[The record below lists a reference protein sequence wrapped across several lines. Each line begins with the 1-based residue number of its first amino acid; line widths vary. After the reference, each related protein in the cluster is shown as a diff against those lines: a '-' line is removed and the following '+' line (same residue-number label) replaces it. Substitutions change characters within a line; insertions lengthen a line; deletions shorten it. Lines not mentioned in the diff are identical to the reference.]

1 MKISLNTRNIIIKRL
16 LISLF
21 IIIIVRIGSFL
32 SLPGIDQK
40 AINFYIKT
48 LLIPQNIITS
58 FSKNSPL
65 LVNFFTLNIFP
76 YINATLFAQLLF
88 AVSPSL
94 SKLRKEGSLASRRQ
108 ITKKTRELTA
118 VWAFIQGTGISLY
131 FYQISQISN
140 LNLDFLLFLKM
151 SVWLT
156 AGAMVILFL
165 SDIITDY
172 GLGNGPSLF
181 VCTNIASNFPHL
193 YQKLIYGDF
202 KNLTNFSQY
211 SFINLFFLVVILVI
225 YLQLGETRINF
236 KSSTQLE
243 SKLKKSDKDSIGF
256 YIPLRLNQIGV
267 MPIIF
272 TTTILMLPDKIIK
285 TTSFLPLFFL
295 NGFYWLIYFVVL
307 LQFSYFYSNINL
319 KPKDLSDQ
327 LRERTS
333 VVPGIR
339 PGSQTTFYI
348 TTINKRSLF
357 ITALILSVLSA
368 FPDIIEKLFNIS
380 DLNEL
385 SAVSLIIVIGVL
397 VEVNREINDIIKT
410 T

>member
-1 MKISLNTRNIIIKRL
+1 MII
-16 LISLF
+16 
-21 IIIIVRIGSFL
+21 
-32 SLPGIDQK
+32 
-40 AINFYIKT
+40 N
-48 LLIPQNIITS
+48 
-58 FSKNSPL
+58 
-65 LVNFFTLNIFP
+65 
-76 YINATLFAQLLF
+76 
-88 AVSPSL
+88 
-94 SKLRKEGSLASRRQ
+94 
-108 ITKKTRELTA
+108 
-118 VWAFIQGTGISLY
+118 
-131 FYQISQISN
+131 
-140 LNLDFLLFLKM
+140 
-151 SVWLT
+151 
-156 AGAMVILFL
+156 
-165 SDIITDY
+165 
-172 GLGNGPSLF
+172 
-181 VCTNIASNFPHL
+181 
-193 YQKLIYGDF
+193 
-202 KNLTNFSQY
+202 
-211 SFINLFFLVVILVI
+211 
-225 YLQLGETRINF
+225 LQLGETRINF

-243 SKLKKSDKDSIGF
+243 SKLKESEKDSIKF
-256 YIPLRLNQIGV
+256 YIPLRLNQTGV

-272 TTTILMLPDKIIK
+272 TTTILMLPDKIIR
-285 TTSFLPLFFL
+285 TINYLPIFFL
-295 NGFYWLIYFVVL
+295 NSIYWIIYFIVL

-319 KPKDLSDQ
+319 NPKDLSDQ